1 MNEERPAP
9 GAGLFVTTRNATNGR
24 TPWTI
29 STAGPSWPPERW
41 RWLAQPPLRRP
52 TAQAGPKSIFPVTA
66 TTIPIVGET
75 DVFAV
80 RRIYCIG
87 RNYAAHARE
96 MGSDPT
102 REPPFFFQ
110 KPTDAIQNVAIG
122 AVADH
127 PYPTL
132 TKNYHYEVELVAAL
146 KSGGSNISTEKALDH
161 VYGYAVGLDMTRRD
175 LQRAMGDEKKPWEI
189 GKSFDRSAVLGPI
202 HPAAKIGHF
211 SKGAIS
217 LAVNGT
223 VKQNSNLQN
232 MIWSVAEQIA
242 KLSEAF
248 ELKAGDIIYSGTPEN
263 VGPVVKGDVLLCK
276 IEGLPDMSI
285 KIV

>member
-1 MNEERPAP
+1 MDAIDRRTILAASALALA
-9 GAGLFVTTRNATNGR
+9 GA
-24 TPWTI
+24 
-29 STAGPSWPPERW
+29 
-41 RWLAQPPLRRP
+41 AQSRSAA
-52 TAQAGPKSIFPVTA
+52 AQAGPKPMFPVA
-66 TTIPIVGET
+66 AVTIPIAGET
-75 DVFAV
+75 DVFQV

-87 RNYAAHARE
+87 RNYAAHSRE

-122 AVADH
+122 TVADH
-127 PYPTL
+127 PYPSL

-146 KSGGSNISTEKALDH
+146 KSGGTNIPPERALDH
-161 VYGYAVGLDMTRRD
+161 VYGYALGLDMTRRD

-189 GKSFDRSAVLGPI
+189 GKSFDRAAVLGPI
-202 HPAAKIGHF
+202 HPAGKTGHF
-211 SKGAIS
+211 TKGAIS
-217 LAVNGT
+217 LAVNGA
-223 VKQNSNLQN
+223 VKQNSDLQN

-263 VGPVVKGDVLLCK
+263 VGPVVKGDVILCK
-276 IEGLPDMSI
+276 IDGLPDMSI
-285 KIV
+285 RIV

>member
-1 MNEERPAP
+1 MDTFDRRTILATGALALAGAAQSQPA
-9 GAGLFVTTRNATNGR
+9 A
-24 TPWTI
+24 
-29 STAGPSWPPERW
+29 
-41 RWLAQPPLRRP
+41 
-52 TAQAGPKSIFPVTA
+52 AQAGPKPMFPVPA

-75 DVFAV
+75 DVFQV

-87 RNYAAHARE
+87 RNYAAHAIER
-96 MGSDPT
+96 GSDPT

-122 AVADH
+122 TVADH
-127 PYPTL
+127 TYPSL

-146 KSGGSNISTEKALDH
+146 KSGGTNIPADKALEH

-189 GKSFDRSAVLGPI
+189 GKSFDHAAVLGPI
-202 HPAAKIGHF
+202 HPAAKTGHF
-211 SKGAIS
+211 TKGAIS

-223 VKQNSNLQN
+223 VKQNSNLLN
-232 MIWSVAEQIA
+232 MSWDVAEQIS

-248 ELKAGDIIYSGTPEN
+248 ELKAGDVIYSGTPEN

>member
-1 MNEERPAP
+1 MNN
-9 GAGLFVTTRNATNGR
+9 RNRQSRR
-24 TPWTI
+24 TPLDTVDRRTI
-29 STAGPSWPPERW
+29 LATGALALAGAATHSVPAE
-41 RWLAQPPLRRP
+41 AH
-52 TAQAGPKSIFPVTA
+52 AGPKAIFPVGT

-75 DVFAV
+75 DVFPV

-87 RNYAAHARE
+87 RNYAAHSRE

-122 AVADH
+122 TVGDH
-127 PYPTL
+127 PYPSL

-146 KSGGSNISTEKALDH
+146 KSGGTNIPADKALDH
-161 VYGYAVGLDMTRRD
+161 VYGYALGLDMTRRD
-175 LQRAMGDEKKPWEI
+175 LQNGMASEKKPWEI
-189 GKSFDRSAVLGPI
+189 GKSFDHAAVIGPI
-202 HPAAKIGHF
+202 HPATKTGHF
-211 SKGAIS
+211 TKGAIS

-223 VKQNSNLQN
+223 VRQDSNLLN
-232 MIWSVAEQIA
+232 MSWNVAEQIS

-263 VGPVVKGDVLLCK
+263 VGPVIKGDVLLCK

-285 KIV
+285 RIT